1 MLDSPSQQ
9 ETPTSDSKS
18 EIVKSDTGKD
28 ATSSRESLVKGKPLL
43 SPGSSRRSL
52 PLAATITKLNISSET
67 SKSAVPSKDQE
78 TEDTGPNDSG
88 KDRPQ
93 VSESDI
99 SRPNVPP
106 KLEPENVKTEVSTFT
121 TIPTSWLSW
130 GRGDR
135 PLLPSII
142 PAKTSVAETA
152 VHEQQAL
159 PPITEPAD
167 FQDANSRP
175 SDPVISEDSLDK
187 PGNAVPSAWYSKWAF
202 STGNAS
208 EPPKPT
214 DSNAKEDSSSTPT
227 IPLVIQTTESS
238 SKSETDTKRSS
249 WAFWSN
255 SSSQG
260 QNASGQLA
268 VADSSSQSKPE
279 PVIIEEGIL
288 APPGDDRKK
297 RPLSQGDEPAK
308 KKQASSTSEQIKRV
322 EEKLIKERP
331 NILLPTFESTYPLQI
346 PASSIWQQI
355 GSWIYPNHNIKHPT
369 LIKEPRKIKHALAI
383 GVHGYFPGTIV
394 QTVIGRP
401 TGTSIKFA
409 DSAAKAIEDFTQ
421 KYAYTP
427 RSIDKIALEGE
438 GRIDERLEILWKLL
452 LNWIDLIRKAD
463 FILVACHSQGVPV
476 AISLV
481 AKLIGFGC
489 VSEARIGICAMAGI
503 SRGPFA
509 EYKSRWIGGSAAELF
524 EFSDPT
530 SAVSRAY
537 RDSLET
543 VLRFGVK
550 VVYVGSLDDQLV
562 PLHSSTFTH
571 VNHPNI
577 YRAVFVDGRLHVA
590 DFISHLVGFALKLR
604 NLNTSDHGLIKELS
618 GPLAGSLVGGEGH
631 SRIYEDPAVYK

>member
-1 MLDSPSQQ
+1 MLDPSSQQ
-9 ETPTSDSKS
+9 ETPTPDSKS
-18 EIVKSDTGKD
+18 EIVKSDTGKG
-28 ATSSRESLVKGKPLL
+28 ATSSRDTLVKRKPLL

-67 SKSAVPSKDQE
+67 IKSAVSGKGQE
-78 TEDTGPNDSG
+78 AEDTGPDGSG
-88 KDRPQ
+88 KDKLQ
-93 VSESDI
+93 VSESDK
-99 SRPNVPP
+99 SEPNVSPQSG
-106 KLEPENVKTEVSTFT
+106 LSEARTEASTFT
-121 TIPTSWLSW
+121 ATPTSWLSW
-130 GRGDR
+130 GRGDK

-142 PAKTSVAETA
+142 PIRTSAPDTA
-152 VHEQQAL
+152 IHEQ
-159 PPITEPAD
+159 PTIPSTTEPAVS
-167 FQDANSRP
+167 QDATSKTSEP
-175 SDPVISEDSLDK
+175 IISGDSLDK
-187 PGNAVPSAWYSKWAF
+187 SGNAAPSAWYSRWAF
-202 STGNAS
+202 GAGNAPEHS
-208 EPPKPT
+208 KPIRP
-214 DSNAKEDSSSTPT
+214 SLIENPSSTST
-227 IPLVIQTTESS
+227 NPLVTQTTESL
-238 SKSETDTKRSS
+238 SKSETDTTRSS
-249 WAFWSN
+249 WAFWS
-255 SSSQG
+255 SSTSQG

-268 VADSSSQSKPE
+268 VADSSTQSNPE
-279 PVIIEEGIL
+279 PAVVQAGI
-288 APPGDDRKK
+288 PTSPRDERKK

-308 KKQASSTSEQIKRV
+308 KKQAPSTSEQIKKV
-322 EEKLIKERP
+322 EEKLVKERP
-331 NILLPTFESTYPLQI
+331 NILLPTFESTYPLQTS
-346 PASSIWQQI
+346 ASSIWQQI
-355 GSWIYPNHNIKHPT
+355 GSWIYPNHNTKHPT

-394 QTVIGRP
+394 QTVLGKP

-421 KYAYTP
+421 RYTYTP

-543 VLRFGVK
+543 ALRFGVK

-562 PLHSSTFTH
+562 PLHSSTFTQ

-577 YRAVFVDGRLHVA
+577 YRAVFVDGRIHVA